1 MRATR
6 VPGMPLPPPLLP
18 TNVRVLHDA
27 AELAAAAARAA
38 DGERR
43 LRARLDA
50 RALHDE
56 WLAEHTDQRTRWL
69 RLR

>member
-1 MRATR
+1 
-6 VPGMPLPPPLLP
+6 
-18 TNVRVLHDA
+18 VLHDA
-27 AELAAAAARAA
+27 AELAEAAARAA

-56 WLAEHTDQRTRWL
+56 WFAEHTEQRMRWL

>member
-1 MRATR
+1 
-6 VPGMPLPPPLLP
+6 VPVQPQPLLP

-27 AELAAAAARAA
+27 AELAEAAARAA

-56 WLAEHTDQRTRWL
+56 WFAEHTDQRMRWL